1 MRSLGITIILA
12 LLTVLV
18 GGLATWQWREGSFDR
33 LLGAP
38 PVPIGQRLYSDFAPH
53 EVKFIRVSQP
63 GVVNNFELG
72 PDGWRC
78 VSPYQDRM
86 DPQAA
91 AAIIRFTLTLRV
103 EDFAPDGE
111 IDSKQAGLKET
122 GVNIRIEGENHR
134 HLAKY
139 KLGRQTP
146 WLATVADLD
155 QPVPTVF
162 IQPRDSSGLHYIYAC
177 TGDISAWFRDG
188 FKYLR
193 DFHPLAFDSNNL
205 QEIRIRAEQVELK
218 LARAT
223 PNDPWRLVKPLELR
237 TNVTAMKSLLE
248 GLMKLRA
255 AKLTDREAVTMSNS
269 GAAAQATQIAIA
281 SFGAEHET
289 ILEIFPPEIEGSPL
303 ARATVSDRPNT
314 VFTLPLKPEAD
325 IVSLADLP
333 LTVNDLRDPS
343 LANLDVSKLR
353 SVLIQPAAG
362 PQILVSR
369 TPPQPWTVTIGG
381 QSEIANEERLFS
393 LLKLIKESR
402 ATSFETDAA
411 TDFTPWGLERP
422 FLQMHFTGEAG
433 GQEITLAL
441 AFGTDGKGNY
451 FVNRVGTST
460 VMRIDPLLVASLPV
474 KAYEWRNARLWSL
487 DRTQV
492 TTIRRKLDAEPPL
505 TLLYEFST
513 EDWKASS
520 ETKDLTA
527 RIAPAR
533 ANYLLGVLE
542 DLKVTRWLSPD
553 DEAAE
558 TSLRTPSLIFLVIE
572 KTMDEDGEE
581 NGSRSRTVFLAPAG
595 TGPKIGFYYGRLA
608 DDPQPFLLDR
618 ETYQKLATDVLE
630 KD

>member
-1 MRSLGITIILA
+1 MRSLGFTIILA

-18 GGLATWQWREGSFDR
+18 GGLSTWQWREGSFDR

-38 PVPIGQRLYSDFAPH
+38 PVPIGQRIYTDFATE
-53 EVKFIRVSQP
+53 EVRFIRVSQP
-63 GVVNNFELG
+63 GLVHNFELG
-72 PDGWRC
+72 REGWKC
-78 VSPYQDRM
+78 VSPYQDRA

-103 EDFAPDGE
+103 EDSARTEE
-111 IDSKQAGLKET
+111 IDRSQAGLEAS
-122 GVNIRIEGENHR
+122 GVNIRLQGADHR
-134 HLAKY
+134 TLAKY

-155 QPVPTVF
+155 QSVPTVF
-162 IQPRDSSGLHYIYAC
+162 IEPRDADDRPYIYAC

-193 DFHPLAFDSNNL
+193 DFHPFAINPNRL

-223 PNDPWRLVKPLELR
+223 PDDPWRLVKPLELR
-237 TNVTAMKSLLE
+237 TNPIAMKSLLD
-248 GLMKLRA
+248 GLMNLRA

-269 GAAAQATQIAIA
+269 GAAAQATQIAITP
-281 SFGAEHET
+281 FGADHET
-289 ILEIFPPEIEGSPL
+289 MLEIFPPEIEGSPL

-314 VFTLPLKPEAD
+314 VFTLPLKPDAN

-333 LTVNDLRDPS
+333 LTVNDLRDPA
-343 LANLDVSKLR
+343 LANLDVAKLR
-353 SVLIQPAAG
+353 SILIQPATS

-369 TPPQPWTVTIGG
+369 TPPQPWMVTIGG
-381 QSEIANEERLFS
+381 QSKIANEERLFA
-393 LLKLIKESR
+393 LLKVIKEGR
-402 ATSFETDAA
+402 ATGFETDAA
-411 TDFTPWGLERP
+411 TDFTPWGLDKP
-422 FLQMHFTGEAG
+422 FLQMHFTGEAA

-441 AFGTDGKGNY
+441 AFGTDGNGNY
-451 FVNRVGTST
+451 FVNRVGTPT
-460 VMRIDPLLVASLPV
+460 VMKVDPLLVASLPV
-474 KAYEWRNARLWSL
+474 KTYEWRNDRLWTL
-487 DRTQV
+487 DRTQL
-492 TTIRRKLDAEPPL
+492 TSIRRKLNAEPPL
-505 TLLYEFST
+505 TLLYNFST
-513 EDWKASS
+513 EDWKATS

-542 DLKVTRWLSPD
+542 NLKVTRWLSPD

-558 TSLRTPSLIFLVIE
+558 TSLRTPSLIILVTE
-572 KTMDEDGEE
+572 NTLDEDGEE
-581 NGSRSRTVFLAPAG
+581 TGTHSSTVFVAPAG
-595 TGPKIGFYYGRLA
+595 AGQKIGFYYGRLG

-618 ETYQKLATDVLE
+618 DTYQKLATDVLE
-630 KD
+630 AE